1 MLGERSLL
9 NIRVDTAGSIV
20 DSLPGVPVK
29 IKELSLVVIVVVVS
43 LTRVV

>member
-9 NIRVDTAGSIV
+9 NIRVDAAGKTV
-20 DSLPGVPVK
+20 DSLSDILVK
-29 IKELSLVVIVVVVS
+29 IKELSLGVIVVVVS